1 MFKILDYILNSNNNK
16 GNKMQQNK
24 KGVSDSAYQHLQ
36 EADTNGDGYVSS
48 EELKMYLEFK
58 RRELEDA
65 DAQRDAMRK
74 MTWFALWGMLLY
86 PATIVIASFL
96 DVDDAATII
105 GNIAPT
111 YFVAISAL
119 VAAFFG
125 ANAYSSAKKTDAAPL
140 PPMQPMPLRPRSE
153 PTPAPEAPTPPIV
166 EDLPADAPTETINTI
181 EGKPT
186 RKKPNF

>member
-1 MFKILDYILNSNNNK
+1 MEDY
-16 GNKMQQNK
+16 K
-24 KGVSDSAYQHLQ
+24 KQGISHAAYNQLQ
-36 EADTNGDGYVSS
+36 EADTNGDGYISS
-48 EELKMYLEFK
+48 EELSMYLEFK
-58 RRELEDA
+58 RRELEDQ

-86 PATIVIASFL
+86 PATIVIASWL

-125 ANAYSSAKKTDAAPL
+125 ANAYSSAKKTEAPA
-140 PPMQPMPLRPRSE
+140 QPMMPVPPR
-153 PTPAPEAPTPPIV
+153 TPAPRPSAPPAPVVAEAEPEETDFSKFEAAPVEAAPEDRKTPV
-166 EDLPADAPTETINTI
+166 
-181 EGKPT
+181 
-186 RKKPNF
+186 RKKIS

>member
-1 MFKILDYILNSNNNK
+1 MERK
-16 GNKMQQNK
+16 Q
-24 KGVSDSAYQHLQ
+24 GVSSNAYQHLK

-48 EELKMYLEFK
+48 EELAMYLEFK
-58 RRELEDA
+58 RKELEDQ

-86 PATIVIASFL
+86 PVVIVFTSWIN
-96 DVDDAATII
+96 VDDAAVIV

-125 ANAYSSAKKTDAAPL
+125 ANAYSSSKKNDA
-140 PPMQPMPLRPRSE
+140 
-153 PTPAPEAPTPPIV
+153 APTPPMAPMPMPTRQSRTEPTAEPTVQEPDVV
-166 EDLPADAPTETINTI
+166 EPAAEPVRAT
-181 EGKPT
+181 PT
-186 RKKPNF
+186 RKRIS

>member
-1 MFKILDYILNSNNNK
+1 
-16 GNKMQQNK
+16 MQQDK
-24 KGVSDSAYQHLQ
+24 RQGVSDNAYQHLQ

-48 EELKMYLEFK
+48 QELAMYLEFK
-58 RRELEDA
+58 RRELEDQ

-86 PATIVIASFL
+86 PVTIVAASWL
-96 DVDDAATII
+96 NVDDAATII

-125 ANAYSSAKKTDAAPL
+125 ANAYSASKKSEAAVP
-140 PPMQPMPLRPRSE
+140 PPMQPMALRSQAPRSE
-153 PTPAPEAPTPPIV
+153 PTPTPPAPPSVEDYSEPSAPEVSTERATP
-166 EDLPADAPTETINTI
+166 
-181 EGKPT
+181 K
-186 RKKPNF
+186 RKIT